1 MNHKFLIGLV
11 SCCVLAVVLAGCGA
25 PTPAPAITPA
35 PEATL
40 GAPGTGVTVESARP
54 VYEIVGEKSA
64 PMAAVSPDGTRIAWV
79 QSSGKGKERVGQL
92 CLFTF
97 ENAAKKC
104 YDISRDVF
112 YGYPYQ
118 LQWQPDSSAIAFT
131 ENPIQQGYESDIW
144 LFKVSDGS
152 FTDLTDDGAAGGYT
166 PLPKGSF
173 TLDYLPSWNAV
184 DGKIYFWR
192 VVPLGDLKANVGIF
206 RIAPAGGQ
214 PEQVYDVTTTLA
226 GQLPMFND
234 QAYFLDGYSTVSPD
248 GKNLAALLTPF
259 QSDDVY
265 GSSATSLYLF
275 DLANTGAAPKQLM
288 PPEAFQAALP
298 EWQADQGSPAVA
310 VGLTWKGDS
319 ASVVAMAISSSNA
332 TPFFVFYHVDVASG
346 KATPVVDFSQIPTSE
361 AYFEPAPG
369 SDIIWRYYSP
379 WTGSL
384 SPNGDK
390 LLMLSNLGST
400 AALLVGKLPPDG
412 KLPGV
417 SGSADS
423 STISTVPLSSR
434 SKDGKV
440 LMYGLMLTVSEK

>member
-1 MNHKFLIGLV
+1 MKHKFLIGLV
-11 SCCVLAVVLAGCGA
+11 SCCVLAVVLAGCGS

-35 PEATL
+35 PQATL
-40 GAPGTGVTVESARP
+40 GAPGTGVTVQSVRP
-54 VYEIVGEKSA
+54 VYEIIGEKSA
-64 PMAAVSPDGTRIAWV
+64 PMATVSPDGTRIAWV
-79 QSSGKGKERVGQL
+79 QSSGTGKDRVGQL

-104 YDISRDVF
+104 YDISRDLF

-118 LQWQPDSSAIAFT
+118 LQWQPDSSTIAFT

-166 PLPKGSF
+166 ALAKGSF
-173 TLDYLPSWNAV
+173 ALDYLPSWNTA

-192 VVPLGDLKANVGIF
+192 VVPQGNLTANVGIF
-206 RIAPAGGQ
+206 RIAPTGGQ
-214 PEQVYDVTTTLA
+214 PEQVYDVTTTLPQ
-226 GQLPMFND
+226 QLPMFD
-234 QAYFLDGYSTVSPD
+234 SEAFFLDGFSAVSPD
-248 GKNLAALLTPF
+248 GTKLAALVSTF
-259 QSDDVY
+259 QDDVY
-265 GSSATSLYLF
+265 GSSSISLWLF

-288 PPEAFQAALP
+288 TPDAFQAALP
-298 EWQADQGSPAVA
+298 AWQADQGNPARA
-310 VGLTWKGDS
+310 VGLAWTGDS

-346 KATPVVDFSQIPTSE
+346 KATPVVDFSQIPTSQ

-384 SPNGDK
+384 SPNNDK
-390 LLMLSNLGST
+390 LLMLSNLGGT

-417 SGSADS
+417 AGSADAS
-423 STISTVPLSSR
+423 SISSVSLSSR

-440 LMYGLMLTVSEK
+440 LMYGLMLTVTEQ